1 MEWFAAGITAWPQ
14 GLAGVWVGSG
24 TCRRH
29 ERDILYYG
37 HRHRQ
42 PGRSEVSQHAPYL
55 SLEQKEVPYI
65 SSRAPQK
72 SLEKR
77 GRTGARA
84 PQVRP
89 LSAQK
94 ASDLSVP
101 GSTQQPYC
109 QAHVCVFIKTI
120 ASQSPCV
127 CGLELPFEINHIDM
141 GAQSRQGLSRTAS
154 GSDRNG
160 RQCHGIRL
168 FPGSCGQQGW
178 ISEVFFR

>member
-109 QAHVCVFIKTI
+109 QAHVCVFMGAHGRSSAPSAPFERPESVRFERPREHSTTLLP
-120 ASQSPCV
+120 STCV
-127 CGLELPFEINHIDM
+127 CFHQDNRFPITMCL
-141 GAQSRQGLSRTAS
+141 RT
-154 GSDRNG
+154 
-160 RQCHGIRL
+160 
-168 FPGSCGQQGW
+168 
-178 ISEVFFR
+178 